1 MIKTDTK
8 QRYLEAIKDIRGLLL
23 GPCPVNTVALLAS
36 EGIPTYLRRWA
47 LSGSFILDVHQDF
60 QCILQGL
67 DKVIEAYPQDPW
79 LRVMRGRALI
89 AIGWYMA
96 AIQDLDAAM
105 GADSAE
111 RCLFLA
117 EAHFAQT
124 RETFDEPLSC
134 YTVAAIWATKSIQFE
149 RKDPRPYLLRAQ
161 CDAHIM
167 KLCAYHIKTLPF
179 IKKYK
184 DIEEDLRAA
193 QKLSDEVGQAEVARI
208 AKNIGALLG
217 IESSFPN

>member
-8 QRYLEAIKDIRGLLL
+8 TRYIEAIKDLRSILL
-23 GPCPVNTVALLAS
+23 GPCLAS

-47 LSGSFILDVHQDF
+47 LSGSFIVDVQQDF
-60 QCILQGL
+60 QCILTGL
-67 DKVIEAYPQDPW
+67 DKTIEAYPQEPW

-89 AIGWYMA
+89 ALGWHMA
-96 AIQDLDAAM
+96 AIQDLSAAM
-105 GADSAE
+105 AADSAE

-117 EAHFAQT
+117 EAYFGQAK
-124 RETFDEPLSC
+124 ETLNDSLSC

-149 RKDPRPYLLRAQ
+149 RNSPRPYLLRAQ

-167 KLCAYHIKTLPF
+167 KLCAYHPKTLPF
-179 IKKYK
+179 TKKYR

-193 QKLSDEVGQAEVARI
+193 QKLSDETGQAEVTRI

-217 IESSFPN
+217 VE

>member
-8 QRYLEAIKDIRGLLL
+8 TRYIEAIKDLRSILL

-47 LSGSFILDVHQDF
+47 LSGSFIIDIHSDF

-67 DKVIEAYPQDPW
+67 DKVIEAHPQEPW

-89 AIGWYMA
+89 AIGWHMA
-96 AIQDLDAAM
+96 AIQDLSAAM

-167 KLCAYHIKTLPF
+167 KLCGYHQKTLPF

-193 QKLSDEVGQAEVARI
+193 QKLSDEAGQAEVARI

-217 IESSFPN
+217 VE

>member
-8 QRYLEAIKDIRGLLL
+8 TRYIEAIKDIRGLLL
-23 GPCPVNTVALLAS
+23 GPCPVGTVALLAS

-47 LSGSFILDVHQDF
+47 LSGNFMADVRLDF
-60 QCILQGL
+60 QRILTGL
-67 DKVIEAYPQDPW
+67 DKVLEAHPQEPW
-79 LRVMRGRALI
+79 LRLMRGRTLI
-89 AIGWYMA
+89 AIGWHMA

-105 GADSAE
+105 AADGAE

-117 EAHFAQT
+117 EAYFGQA
-124 RETFDEPLSC
+124 REAFDEPLSC

-149 RKDPRPYLLRAQ
+149 RDNPRPYLVRAQ

-167 KLCAYHIKTLPF
+167 KLCAYHPKTLPF
-179 IKKYK
+179 TKKYR
-184 DIEEDLRAA
+184 DIEEDLRSA
-193 QKLSDEVGQAEVARI
+193 QKLSDEAEQAEVARI

-217 IESSFPN
+217 VEK

>member
-1 MIKTDTK
+1 M
-8 QRYLEAIKDIRGLLL
+8 
-23 GPCPVNTVALLAS
+23 NTVALLAS

-47 LSGSFILDVHQDF
+47 LSGSFIIDIHSDF

-67 DKVIEAYPQDPW
+67 DKVIEAHPQEPW

-89 AIGWYMA
+89 AIGWHMA
-96 AIQDLDAAM
+96 AIQDLSAAM
-105 GADSAE
+105 AADSAE

-117 EAHFAQT
+117 EAYFAQA
-124 RETFDEPLSC
+124 RETFDDPLSS

-167 KLCAYHIKTLPF
+167 KLCGYHPKTLPF
-179 IKKYK
+179 AKKYR
-184 DIEEDLRAA
+184 DIEEDLRMAR
-193 QKLSDEVGQAEVARI
+193 KLSDEAGQAEVTRI

-217 IESSFPN
+217 VE

>member
-8 QRYLEAIKDIRGLLL
+8 TRYIEAIKDLRSILL

-36 EGIPTYLRRWA
+36 EGVPTYLRRWA
-47 LSGSFILDVHQDF
+47 LSGSFIIDIHSDF

-67 DKVIEAYPQDPW
+67 DKVIEAHPQEPW
-79 LRVMRGRALI
+79 IRVMRGRALI

-96 AIQDLDAAM
+96 AIQDLSAAM
-105 GADSAE
+105 AADSAE

-117 EAHFAQT
+117 EAYFGQAK
-124 RETFDEPLSC
+124 ETLNDSLFC

-149 RKDPRPYLLRAQ
+149 RDNSRPYLLRAQ
-161 CDAHIM
+161 CDAHIV
-167 KLCAYHIKTLPF
+167 KLCGYHPKTLPF
-179 IKKYK
+179 AKKYREIK
-184 DIEEDLRAA
+184 EDLRSA
-193 QKLSDEVGQAEVARI
+193 QKLSDEAGQAEVARI